1 MEGFN
6 TNSPFGK
13 WLSLVAQFTAAFAAV
28 YLGVLALGWDLMGLG
43 LLIQNA
49 PSFVRP
55 LLYAVGIFGLISL
68 AILGLHVLSGDTNS
82 QKR

>member
-13 WLSLVAQFTAAFAAV
+13 WVSLVAQFTAAFAAV
-28 YLGVLALGWDLMGLG
+28 YLGILAFGWDLMGLG

-49 PSFVRP
+49 PAFARP
-55 LLYAVGIFGLISL
+55 LLYAVGVFGLISL
-68 AILGLHVLSGDTNS
+68 VLLVLQAVGQDE
-82 QKR
+82 KARR